1 MGLIMDKN
9 FNLEDIIEKKS
20 FSKIEYFISK
30 YEKEIKNVDNKEK
43 SIKLNKKEKNKIY
56 MYLIFPFS
64 ILNIIIINSTNSTLM
79 TILFFLL
86 SMLCQMFVS
95 ISVINV
101 KENINKSN
109 YEEDIKFFKNQSF
122 LLEDTGYFKNKKVL
136 REIRSNYLLLLEKE
150 KYIFENYLLK
160 SNIENKEL
168 FLKNLFTSQLNKK
181 TNHKYIFDNQ
191 KKVINFIKENFKS
204 AIEGYLSN
212 NQTVQKELIPKA
224 TALITLELSARFL
237 IDYFENTYFRSRK
250 TEWDSEENFRR
261 LENQMK
267 FYSDMKSQLKL

>member
-1 MGLIMDKN
+1 MYCVIIKRAGAQSSVRIKNCGL
-9 FNLEDIIEKKS
+9 
-20 FSKIEYFISK
+20 EYFISK

-191 KKVINFIKENFKS
+191 KKVINFIKENFK
-204 AIEGYLSN
+204 I
-212 NQTVQKELIPKA
+212 
-224 TALITLELSARFL
+224 
-237 IDYFENTYFRSRK
+237 ENTKYVFG
-250 TEWDSEENFRR
+250 F
-261 LENQMK
+261 L
-267 FYSDMKSQLKL
+267 LKK

>member
-1 MGLIMDKN
+1 MRLKMNKN
-9 FNLEDIIEKKS
+9 FNLENIIEKKS

-191 KKVINFIKENFKS
+191 KKVINFIKENFLEYPEYTKECLGVIKE
-204 AIEGYLSN
+204 AIKNYQEFSKDIESEI
-212 NQTVQKELIPKA
+212 QEIEKIKEEKVNMSKGI
-224 TALITLELSARFL
+224 IRN
-237 IDYFENTYFRSRK
+237 I
-250 TEWDSEENFRR
+250 
-261 LENQMK
+261 
-267 FYSDMKSQLKL
+267 